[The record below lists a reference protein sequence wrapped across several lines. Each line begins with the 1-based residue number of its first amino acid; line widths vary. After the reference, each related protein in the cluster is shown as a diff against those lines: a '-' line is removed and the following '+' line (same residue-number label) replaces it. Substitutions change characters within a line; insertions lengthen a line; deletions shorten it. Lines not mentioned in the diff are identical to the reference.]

1 MAGYARAYSARSV
14 LKRVSV
20 FSFSFRAGYAQE
32 EPYTLRVGR
41 IRSEFAQGERIQQ
54 GAGYAQ
60 VLFLKCFFVFGVV
73 VFGFCKRHHEI
84 SSWSERGAG
93 FGRQGGH
100 QVATNLTE

>member
-60 VLFLKCFFVFGVV
+60 VLFFHVFMFFELLFWVFARDIP
-73 VFGFCKRHHEI
+73 KYHP
-84 SSWSERGAG
+84 GANG
-93 FGRQGGH
+93 A
-100 QVATNLTE
+100 QVLEGKVGIRW